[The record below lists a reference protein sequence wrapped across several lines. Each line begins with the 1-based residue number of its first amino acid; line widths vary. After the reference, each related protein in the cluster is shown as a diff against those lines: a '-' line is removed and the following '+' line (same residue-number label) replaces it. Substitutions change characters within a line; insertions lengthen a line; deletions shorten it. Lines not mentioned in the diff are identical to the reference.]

1 MGSETISAV
10 MSALAVILGMIGA
23 MFSVKHTASSIEK
36 TSDGDAKEAK
46 EAAQKVQEGNKDII
60 SLMLNNMSEL
70 REYYV
75 INKRQAN
82 RVFNATLTACVMGGI
97 IFIIGSIVA
106 FWGGQKVSFYTTISG
121 CVVELISGLFFW
133 LYKERLGSTEK
144 YLTAVQL
151 VDKMSEQEK
160 DSMYRYIIEMM
171 LIDNSSK
178 CRKKKPPENKI
189 QNT

>member
-70 REYYV
+70 RV
-75 INKRQAN
+75 WLNRITIRKRGPKRPSLFIFRILGCA
-82 RVFNATLTACVMGGI
+82 GI
-97 IFIIGSIVA
+97 SQ
-106 FWGGQKVSFYTTISG
+106 W
-121 CVVELISGLFFW
+121 
-133 LYKERLGSTEK
+133 
-144 YLTAVQL
+144 
-151 VDKMSEQEK
+151 
-160 DSMYRYIIEMM
+160 
-171 LIDNSSK
+171 
-178 CRKKKPPENKI
+178 
-189 QNT
+189 

>member
-97 IFIIGSIVA
+97 IFIIGSINRIIYDLEDEHIA
-106 FWGGQKVSFYTTISG
+106 FFKQDESVSIFRNVFASEPRAALRYLLQRLCSLFKFDCKPLCCCRADLCQKCGVGHQHLSG
-121 CVVELISGLFFW
+121 PC
-133 LYKERLGSTEK
+133 
-144 YLTAVQL
+144 
-151 VDKMSEQEK
+151 
-160 DSMYRYIIEMM
+160 
-171 LIDNSSK
+171 
-178 CRKKKPPENKI
+178 
-189 QNT
+189 

>member
-10 MSALAVILGMIGA
+10 MSALAIILGMIGA

-97 IFIIGSIVA
+97 IFIIGRYRSILGWPESIVLYNN
-106 FWGGQKVSFYTTISG
+106 FRMCCRTH
-121 CVVELISGLFFW
+121 FW
-133 LYKERLGSTEK
+133 LVFLA
-144 YLTAVQL
+144 L
-151 VDKMSEQEK
+151 
-160 DSMYRYIIEMM
+160 
-171 LIDNSSK
+171 
-178 CRKKKPPENKI
+178 
-189 QNT
+189 

>member
-70 REYYV
+70 LLHLFYYS
-75 INKRQAN
+75 ALWGSN
-82 RVFNATLTACVMGGI
+82 RAAVHCTASDSPLGCRLAR
-97 IFIIGSIVA
+97 GS
-106 FWGGQKVSFYTTISG
+106 
-121 CVVELISGLFFW
+121 
-133 LYKERLGSTEK
+133 
-144 YLTAVQL
+144 
-151 VDKMSEQEK
+151 
-160 DSMYRYIIEMM
+160 
-171 LIDNSSK
+171 
-178 CRKKKPPENKI
+178 
-189 QNT
+189 

>member
-70 REYYV
+70 RV
-75 INKRQAN
+75 WLNRITIRKRGPFRSSLFIFRILGCA
-82 RVFNATLTACVMGGI
+82 GI
-97 IFIIGSIVA
+97 S
-106 FWGGQKVSFYTTISG
+106 
-121 CVVELISGLFFW
+121 L
-133 LYKERLGSTEK
+133 
-144 YLTAVQL
+144 
-151 VDKMSEQEK
+151 
-160 DSMYRYIIEMM
+160 
-171 LIDNSSK
+171 
-178 CRKKKPPENKI
+178 
-189 QNT
+189 

>member
-10 MSALAVILGMIGA
+10 MSALAIILGMIGA

-75 INKRQAN
+75 INPN
-82 RVFNATLTACVMGGI
+82 RPPSQKLHPQRTAQP
-97 IFIIGSIVA
+97 GS
-106 FWGGQKVSFYTTISG
+106 G
-121 CVVELISGLFFW
+121 
-133 LYKERLGSTEK
+133 
-144 YLTAVQL
+144 
-151 VDKMSEQEK
+151 
-160 DSMYRYIIEMM
+160 
-171 LIDNSSK
+171 
-178 CRKKKPPENKI
+178 
-189 QNT
+189 